1 MIYLDANIFILAAG
15 SRSDVGEKARKFLGN
30 LQVGKEKAFTSA
42 LTFDEVVW
50 KVSQI
55 RGFDDALATGNNL
68 IVMPNLLLLDVNSH
82 IISKSL
88 DLMRFYKLYPRD
100 AIHAASA
107 LNNNIFTIISEDKDF
122 DNVKGLKRKSIKEL
136 RF

>member
-1 MIYLDANIFILAAG
+1 MMYLDANIFILAAG
-15 SRSDVGEKARKFLGN
+15 SRSEIGEKARKFLQN
-30 LQVGKEKAFTSA
+30 LQAGRERAFTSA

-55 RGFDDALATGNNL
+55 RNFDDALAAGSNL
-68 IVMPNLLLLDVNSH
+68 IKMSNLIFLDVNIN

-88 DLMRFYKLYPRD
+88 DLMRLYKLYPRD

-107 LNNNIFTIISEDKDF
+107 LNNNIYEIISEDKDF
-122 DNVKGLKRKSIKEL
+122 DNIRGLDRKSLSEL
-136 RF
+136 RL

>member
-1 MIYLDANIFILAAG
+1 MTYLDANIFIFAAG
-15 SRSDVGEKARKFLGN
+15 SRSEIGEKARKFLEN
-30 LQVGKEKAFTSA
+30 LQLGNERAFTSS

-55 RGFDDALATGNNL
+55 RSFNDALSAGDNL
-68 IVMPNLLLLDVNSH
+68 VGMPNLIFLDVNTT

-88 DLMRFYKLYPRD
+88 DLMRLYKLYPRD

-107 LNNNIFTIISEDKDF
+107 LNNNVYEIISEDKDF
-122 DNVKGLKRKSIKEL
+122 DNIKGLKRKSIKEL
-136 RF
+136 RL

>member
-1 MIYLDANIFILAAG
+1 MTYLDANIFILAAG
-15 SRSDVGEKARKFLGN
+15 SRSEIGEKARKFLKN
-30 LQVGKEKAFTSA
+30 IQVGKEKAFTSA

-55 RGFDDALATGNNL
+55 RGFDDALAAGNNL
-68 IVMPNLLLLDVNSH
+68 VGMPNLTFLDVNIN

-88 DLMRFYKLYPRD
+88 DLMRLYKLYPRD

-107 LNNNIFTIISEDKDF
+107 LNNNIYEIISEDKDF
-122 DNVKGLKRKSIKEL
+122 DDIKRLKRKSIKEL
-136 RF
+136 RL